1 MDLFDFGGVRSSTPP
16 FVRVEYE
23 VDPRGWERPG
33 VRIVEPKYGGR
44 PFAIFYTPKKTK
56 QYEAALRELAGLQM
70 RRKNHILDEAVA
82 VKIIATMRV
91 PKSWPKKKRDAA
103 LAGTVYP
110 TTKPDFDNI
119 SKMVDAFKG
128 VIWTDDTR
136 VVRALVIKQYGERP
150 SLVIEVYVM

>member
-1 MDLFDFGGVRSSTPP
+1 MDLFDIGGVRASAPP

-33 VRIVEPKYGGR
+33 VRIIEPRNGGR

-56 QYEAALRELAGLQM
+56 QYEAALRQLAQLQM
-70 RRKNHILDEAVA
+70 RHREPVDGAVA
-82 VKIIATMRV
+82 LRVTATMRV
-91 PKSWPKKKRDAA
+91 PESWSKKKRNAA
-103 LAGTVYP
+103 LAGTIWP

-136 VVRALVIKQYGERP
+136 VVRGLVIKQYGERP
-150 SLVIEVYVM
+150 SLLVEVYEM